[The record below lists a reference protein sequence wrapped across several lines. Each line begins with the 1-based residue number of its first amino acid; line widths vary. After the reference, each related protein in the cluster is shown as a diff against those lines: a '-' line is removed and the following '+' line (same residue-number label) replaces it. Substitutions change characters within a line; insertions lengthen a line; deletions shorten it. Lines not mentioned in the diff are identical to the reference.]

1 MDEIYFLSRKG
12 GVGLKGDYLESGEFF
27 ALAWNFYIKDKNILQ
42 DFEGFFLKKSYII
55 FCICM

>member
-42 DFEGFFLKKSYII
+42 DFEGFF
-55 FCICM
+55 F